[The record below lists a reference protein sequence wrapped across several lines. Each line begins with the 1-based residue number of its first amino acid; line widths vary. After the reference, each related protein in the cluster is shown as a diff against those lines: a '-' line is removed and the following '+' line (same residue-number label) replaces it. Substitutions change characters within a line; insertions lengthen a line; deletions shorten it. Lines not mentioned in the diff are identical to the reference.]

1 MVVKTEEEE
10 TDNNREEENVD
21 EQCYENTTFMGE
33 ENVLYEETWIIIIHL
48 FIVNDRMK
56 PVPID
61 DFGAHVQRMH
71 ADRDR
76 WFEMEYNV
84 SLKTHHKIIMG

>member
-1 MVVKTEEEE
+1 
-10 TDNNREEENVD
+10 
-21 EQCYENTTFMGE
+21 
-33 ENVLYEETWIIIIHL
+33 
-48 FIVNDRMK
+48 MK

-76 WFEMEYNV
+76 RFEMEYNV
-84 SLKTHHKIIMG
+84 SFSLIGVYHD

>member
-1 MVVKTEEEE
+1 MVIKTEEEE
-10 TDNNREEENVD
+10 TDNNREEEDVD

-33 ENVLYEETWIIIIHL
+33 ENVLYEETWITDYTL
-48 FIVNDRMK
+48 LVNNCMK
-56 PVPID
+56 TVPID

-71 ADRDR
+71 ADRDK

-84 SLKTHHKIIMG
+84 SLKIITK

>member
-1 MVVKTEEEE
+1 MEYRVLHLVK
-10 TDNNREEENVD
+10 
-21 EQCYENTTFMGE
+21 
-33 ENVLYEETWIIIIHL
+33 
-48 FIVNDRMK
+48 DRMK

-84 SLKTHHKIIMG
+84 SFYL

>member
-1 MVVKTEEEE
+1 M
-10 TDNNREEENVD
+10 
-21 EQCYENTTFMGE
+21 NT
-33 ENVLYEETWIIIIHL
+33 HL

-71 ADRDR
+71 ADRDK

-84 SLKTHHKIIMG
+84 SLKIITK

>member
-1 MVVKTEEEE
+1 
-10 TDNNREEENVD
+10 
-21 EQCYENTTFMGE
+21 
-33 ENVLYEETWIIIIHL
+33 
-48 FIVNDRMK
+48 MK

-61 DFGAHVQRMH
+61 EFGAHVPRMH

-84 SLKTHHKIIMG
+84 SLKKLITK

>member
-1 MVVKTEEEE
+1 
-10 TDNNREEENVD
+10 
-21 EQCYENTTFMGE
+21 
-33 ENVLYEETWIIIIHL
+33 
-48 FIVNDRMK
+48 MK